1 MAGKKPGGDAPKKPS
16 VAFSF
21 IEEAAEFATGV
32 VAGQAFASV
41 LRAGA
46 TGAINALRGSLFKE
60 MFTGLRAKDKT
71 PDKTDT
77 VSSAEIETA
86 KSKFRSLLGN
96 SSGDA
101 KLTAMAEAYVTAVVN
116 IQLSNRSDKTE
127 AINNEKAK
135 YRAAVNEYL
144 LGLAKQSLQN
154 LMAQLS
160 DLDARGTRGGAW
172 RGRPVS
178 YRADFMQWLDR
189 ELTPT
194 QRDIVLARRN
204 RIATVRV
211 LTDMLDSSPDPVSR
225 FTDLTFSL
233 GEPSTTELVG
243 EFVKAAT
250 SGHLD
255 QHPTAQ
261 KIAAWSGSNV
271 SERQELAEMETRSFA
286 NRRKV

>member
-46 TGAINALRGSLFKE
+46 TGAVNALKGSLFRE
-60 MFTGLRAKDKT
+60 MFSGIRAGKT
-71 PDKTDT
+71 PGKADAAEP
-77 VSSAEIETA
+77 SEIEAA
-86 KSKFRSLLGN
+86 KTKLRTLLRDK
-96 SSGDA
+96 SGDA
-101 KLTAMAEAYVTAVVN
+101 KLAAMAEEYVTAVVG
-116 IQLSNRSDKTE
+116 IQLSNRSDKIE
-127 AINNEKAK
+127 AINNERRA

-144 LGLAKQSLQN
+144 LSQVKKSLQD

-160 DLDARGTRGGAW
+160 DLDVRGGRTVPA
-172 RGRPVS
+172 GRPAS

-204 RIATVRV
+204 KIATVRV

-233 GEPSTTELVG
+233 GQPSTPELVG
-243 EFVKAAT
+243 EFARAAMT
-250 SGHLD
+250 GHLD

-261 KIAAWSGSNV
+261 KIAAWSSSNV
-271 SERQELAEMETRSFA
+271 SERQELAEMETRAFE
-286 NRRKV
+286 RIRKL